1 MANPTA
7 VLDTSLGKIKVE
19 LFVDRMPI
27 TAKNF
32 LKLAESGNR
41 ESEAI
46 GCQRF
51 E

>member
-1 MANPTA
+1 LALERA
-7 VLDTSLGKIKVE
+7 G
-19 LFVDRMPI
+19 FV
-27 TAKNF
+27 